1 MSRLLYV
8 MGRDNVFP
16 EKFFGYIHP
25 KWRTPALNV
34 LMVGLVALS
43 ALSFDLV
50 TATALI
56 NFGALVAFTFVNLSV
71 ISHFFIREGRNK
83 SWKDRFNFLFLP
95 LVGAL
100 TVGVL
105 WLNTEKSSLTMGL
118 IWATLGFG
126 YCWLTGVFANRR
138 RSWSGNRSNKFTGG
152 SFPPFFWRVQQ

>member
-1 MSRLLYV
+1 
-8 MGRDNVFP
+8 
-16 EKFFGYIHP
+16 
-25 KWRTPALNV
+25 
-34 LMVGLVALS
+34 MVGLVALS

-126 YCWLTGVFANRR
+126 YLAWLTRR
-138 RSWSGNRSNKFTGG
+138 FRQ
-152 SFPPFFWRVQQ
+152 PPPQLERQPQQ

>member
-1 MSRLLYV
+1 

-105 WLNTEKSSLTMGL
+105 WLNLEKSSLTMGL

-126 YCWLTGVFANRR
+126 YLLADPAFSPTAAAAGAATAAINSQAGVSAFL
-138 RSWSGNRSNKFTGG
+138 
-152 SFPPFFWRVQQ
+152 WRVQQ